1 MGLIPASEVQPHLVM
16 QDFQLDDFDYAA
28 QQYIISGRLDTVTI
42 EEIIDSQGSRIPGW
56 EAAQTSFRLATVVV
70 SPEPLV
76 PEALTYFDR
85 QSAFVGSEEDHDFA
99 FSAATGYRASLDTR
113 LGLPVA
119 TAVLANTESQPES
132 FLLAQNYPNPF
143 NSSTII
149 RFVLQERAQVEL
161 AVYNSIGQ
169 HVARLVQGVREAG
182 TYAVSW
188 DGRRDG
194 GGELASG
201 LYVYRLQAGAYV
213 ETRNLL
219 LLR

>member
-42 EEIIDSQGSRIPGW
+42 EEIIDSQG
-56 EAAQTSFRLATVVV
+56 FRLATVVV